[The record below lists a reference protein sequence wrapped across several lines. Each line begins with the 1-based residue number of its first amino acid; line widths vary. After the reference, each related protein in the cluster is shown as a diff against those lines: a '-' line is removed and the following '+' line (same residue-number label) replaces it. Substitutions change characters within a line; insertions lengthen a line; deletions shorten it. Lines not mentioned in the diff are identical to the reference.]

1 MNESTTS
8 DEGLAVCRLRGHAF
22 GGCSRV
28 EVWLPGVREPGA
40 LFGVRGGGVSAL
52 TLRLVLR
59 RAARRLAAMGAK
71 SSIGYTPSG
80 RAGYS
85 MASDSPWLRLHR
97 EQSWRGVEMAP
108 LPRDLTAEEFLQAI
122 DLGGTAFQAAVSALY
137 STHSAPLI
145 RWAVRRVGNRAVADD
160 LVQQAFMQLI
170 DRRHQ
175 YNGGAVPAGYLFG
188 ILRNLTNDWIRN
200 KLREPLAQQGGPEA
214 EEEGPDPI
222 ESLLSSQKLDQP
234 EQATLRRQSL
244 DNPEQA
250 LLRRQVQ
257 ECIKQRATLI
267 DELPSRYQMVIGLIL
282 EDGLKPAEIA
292 EVIGS
297 SSGATRQ
304 LIYEC
309 MKRLRA
315 IFRPCYELLPDD
327 RASGHRREPNA

>member
-52 TLRLVLR
+52 TLCLVLR
-59 RAARRLAAMGAK
+59 RAARRLAAIGAN

-85 MASDSPWLRLHR
+85 MASDSPWLRLHL
-97 EQSWRGVEMAP
+97 EQSWRGVAMAP

-122 DLGGTAFQAAVSALY
+122 NLGGPAFQAAVSALY
-137 STHSAPLI
+137 SAHYAQLI
-145 RWAVRRVGNRAVADD
+145 RWAARRAGNRAVADD

-200 KLREPLAQQGGPEA
+200 KLRDPLAQQGGPED

-222 ESLLSSQKLDQP
+222 ESFLASQVS
-234 EQATLRRQSL
+234 EQ
-244 DNPEQA
+244 PEQA
-250 LLRRQVQ
+250 LLQRQVQ
-257 ECIKQRATLI
+257 DCIKQRATLV
-267 DELPSRYQMVIGLIL
+267 DELPPRYQMVIGLIL

-292 EVIGS
+292 EVMGCS
-297 SSGATRQ
+297 AGTARQ

-309 MKRLRA
+309 RKRLRA
-315 IFRPCYELLPDD
+315 IFRPCFELLPDD
-327 RASGHRREPNA
+327 RTSGQRREPNA

>member
-1 MNESTTS
+1 MNWSIAGGDSVSACILCGHLFTGGGLVDVWTTS
-8 DEGLAVCRLRGHAF
+8 
-22 GGCSRV
+22 
-28 EVWLPGVREPGA
+28 VRA
-40 LFGVRGGGVSAL
+40 TASMFDTLDGGGSAL
-52 TLRLVLR
+52 ARHLVLR
-59 RAARRLAAMGAK
+59 RAARRLAAMEAT

-80 RAGYS
+80 RAGHS
-85 MASDSPWLRLHR
+85 MASDPPWLRLHR

-234 EQATLRRQSL
+234 EQATLRRQLL

-327 RASGHRREPNA
+327 RASGQRREPSA